1 MFNSRFL
8 FVAASLLLIAGI
20 FACKKDTANQ
30 TYLQIRMTDGPGDFQ
45 QVNVDIQEI
54 RIKSAQ
60 DSAQWI
66 TLPTNAGVYN
76 LLDFQNGIDTLIA
89 AGPVPVDTLKEVRFV
104 LGPDNSVMV
113 DSILYPL
120 ETPSAQQSGL
130 KVKIDKHLHLDV
142 NTFILDFDAEQS
154 VKKQGNGVYRLH
166 PVIKL
171 K

>member
-1 MFNSRFL
+1 MFNIRFR
-8 FVAASLLLIAGI
+8 FVAATLLLAAGI
-20 FACKKDTANQ
+20 FACKKDAANQ
-30 TYLQIRMTDGPGDFQ
+30 TNLQIRLTDGPGDFQ

-54 RIKSAQ
+54 RIKSAS
-60 DSAQWI
+60 DTTQWFS
-66 TLPTNAGVYN
+66 LPTNAGVYN

-89 AGPVPVDTLKEVRFV
+89 AGPVPIDTLKEVRFM

-113 DSILYPL
+113 DSMLYPL

-142 NTFILDFDAEQS
+142 NTLILDFDAAQS
-154 VKKQGNGVYRLH
+154 VKIQGNGVYRLH

>member
-1 MFNSRFL
+1 ML
-8 FVAASLLLIAGI
+8 TLAAF
-20 FACKKDTANQ
+20 FACKKDAVNQ
-30 TYLQIRMTDGPGDFQ
+30 STLHIRLTDGPGDFQ

-66 TLPTNAGVYN
+66 TLSTNAGVYN

-89 AGPVPVDTLKEVRFV
+89 SGLVPPDTLKEVRFI
-104 LGPDNSVMV
+104 LGPNNSVMV
-113 DSILYPL
+113 DSVLYAM

-130 KVKIDKHLHLDV
+130 KIKIDKKLQLDI
-142 NTFILDFDAEQS
+142 NTLILDFDAAQS
-154 VKKQGNGVYRLH
+154 VKIQGNGVYRLH